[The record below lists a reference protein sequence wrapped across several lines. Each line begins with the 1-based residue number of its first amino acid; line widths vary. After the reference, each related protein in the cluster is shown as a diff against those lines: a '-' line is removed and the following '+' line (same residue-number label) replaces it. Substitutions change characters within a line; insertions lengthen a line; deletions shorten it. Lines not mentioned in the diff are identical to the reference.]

1 MRVQSALVASEHAAQ
16 SQVGNLELAPAAD
29 EEVGGLEISV
39 HYAVVVQV
47 RSALGGGEQ
56 ENNSPRKPS
65 RNQIG
70 TLSNI
75 VM

>member
-16 SQVGNLELAPAAD
+16 PQVGDLELALAAD

-47 RSALGGGEQ
+47 RSALGGVEQ
-56 ENNSPRKPS
+56 ENNSPKTRVEMKSAP
-65 RNQIG
+65 
-70 TLSNI
+70 
-75 VM
+75 